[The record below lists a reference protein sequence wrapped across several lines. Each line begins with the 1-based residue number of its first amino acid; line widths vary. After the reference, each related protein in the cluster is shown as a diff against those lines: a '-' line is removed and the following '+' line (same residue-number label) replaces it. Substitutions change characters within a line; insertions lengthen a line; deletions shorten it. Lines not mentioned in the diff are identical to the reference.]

1 MLEAADD
8 ELRAVLE
15 AAELAPS
22 APVEVGDIEW
32 QRILHGPFDTGVAEL
47 LGIEIGGIGGQVG
60 HGEVARVGRQE
71 GRRPAGAVRI
81 EPIPDDQEGAADLA
95 PEVPQGLDDKLAG
108 DATPEMSGIPSPC
121 GRDRDDA
128 GDLAPLAQA
137 RQDRGQPAPPLR
149 RLPATLASLEPW
161 RLRPGGARPGAEA
174 MAGLVEKEDGAP
186 LAAGLL
192 F

>member
-1 MLEAADD
+1 VLEAADD

-32 QRILHGPFDTGVAEL
+32 QRILHGLFDTGVAEL
-47 LGIEIGGIGGQVG
+47 LGIEIRGIGRQVG

-71 GRRPAGAVRI
+71 GCRPAGAVRI
-81 EPIPDDQEGAADLA
+81 EPIPDDQEGVADLA
-95 PEVPQGLDDKLAG
+95 PEVPQGLDDKLAR
-108 DATPEMSGIPSPC
+108 DATPKMSGIQSPC

-137 RQDRGQPAPPLR
+137 RQDRGQPAPC
-149 RLPATLASLEPW
+149 
-161 RLRPGGARPGAEA
+161 PGGARPGAEA
-174 MAGLVEKEDGAP
+174 MAGLVEKEDGAA
-186 LAAGLL
+186 LAARLL